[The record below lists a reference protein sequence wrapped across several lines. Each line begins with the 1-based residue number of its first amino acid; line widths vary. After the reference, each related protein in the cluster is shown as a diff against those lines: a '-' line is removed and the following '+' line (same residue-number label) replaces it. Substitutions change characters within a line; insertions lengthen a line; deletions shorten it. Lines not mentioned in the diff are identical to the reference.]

1 MIVSVDAQHDW
12 RSVFEQTYSR
22 SPSRVAEQVWRGVF
36 GDEYP
41 VGVDPFSLISRS
53 ELERIAVE
61 VHVGEGATI
70 ADLGCGRGGPGLWV
84 AMATGARLIGVDIAA
99 QAVEAARERARAIGL
114 EGRAEFRQGTF
125 EATALTAG
133 SVEAVMSV
141 DALLFAPDKRAA
153 LKEFRRLLPPGG
165 RLVFTSWDYHDQPD
179 GRPPQLDDH
188 RPVLDAV
195 GFDVLAYDETE
206 DWRRRV
212 TETTVGLLENA
223 GELAAETGEPVE
235 EVRAQLLEMQAS
247 EAKMSRRVLAV
258 AEAR

>member
-1 MIVSVDAQHDW
+1 M
-12 RSVFEQTYSR
+12 
-22 SPSRVAEQVWRGVF
+22 
-36 GDEYP
+36 
-41 VGVDPFSLISRS
+41 
-53 ELERIAVE
+53 
-61 VHVGEGATI
+61 
-70 ADLGCGRGGPGLWV
+70 WV